1 MLKKAAWLALKIE
14 VVLFLIL
21 VAGVALTGFLIRPGP
36 DSESSLVV
44 YVPLLFQFA
53 ALWLLS
59 PDIYLP
65 MLLLAP
71 VMFVVQYLAYAA
83 IVFIILWLRAIRSV
97 SMILRHLPGEFSE

>member
-1 MLKKAAWLALKIE
+1 MLKRAAWLAFKIE

-21 VAGVALTGFLIRPGP
+21 VASVALTGFLIRPGP

-59 PDIYLP
+59 PNIHLP
-65 MLLLAP
+65 MLVLAP
-71 VMFVVQYLAYAA
+71 LMFVVQYLAYTA
-83 IVFIILWLRAIRSV
+83 IVFLVLLWRAN
-97 SMILRHLPGEFSE
+97 P